1 MEEEKVTLEENQIEE
16 NKQKNN
22 KGIKLFLYIIIFVIA
37 FVGIVL
43 ASNGIEFKSKDDNN
57 YNQIEKDNENKE
69 EDEEQ
74 PEQPTTPGEDEEP
87 EEFPDHIDID
97 AALKNIKI
105 EVTNEDKFKLIN
117 SSNVKGYMSDEF
129 IGEMYKEQIR
139 DQYKLLYTISFLHSK
154 MNDAS
159 IDYYGDTASKK
170 IKKETLLKYAKMLFN
185 EVTIQ
190 ENLNSNLHYAF
201 NFNLTCHKEVCT
213 YTSEVS
219 GLTDPVSNG
228 YESYIYDRGE
238 QIIVDAF
245 YVEYA
250 NAEFKDYDYN
260 YIHADITLKDIYNGK
275 ELKTLKNYKLQ
286 ISSEEGNFDETS
298 IFFTLGAEI
307 DEIPRYIFKFNDK
320 NVLLSVEQG

>member
-1 MEEEKVTLEENQIEE
+1 MEEEKVIIEE
-16 NKQKNN
+16 TQPIENTPKNN
-22 KGIKLFLYIIIFVIA
+22 KGIKIFLYIIIFVIA
-37 FVGIVL
+37 IVGIVL
-43 ASNGIEFKSKDDNN
+43 AVNGIEFKSNDDKK
-57 YNQIEKDNENKE
+57 YTEVDKKT
-69 EDEEQ
+69 EEQ
-74 PEQPTTPGEDEEP
+74 EPEEPEVPVVEEPKEP
-87 EEFPDHIDID
+87 EEFPDHVDID
-97 AALKNIKI
+97 AALKSLTI
-105 EVTNEDKFKLIN
+105 EVTNEDKFKLID
-117 SSNVKGYMSDEF
+117 SSNTKGYMSDEF
-129 IGEMYKEQIR
+129 IGEMYKEQIS

-185 EVTIQ
+185 EVTIP

-219 GLTDPVSNG
+219 GLTGPVSNG

-260 YIHADITLKDIYNGK
+260 YIHADITLKDKYNGK
-275 ELKTLKNYKLQ
+275 ELKSLKNYKLQ
-286 ISSEEGNFDETS
+286 ISSDDNNFDESS
-298 IFFTLGAEI
+298 IYFTLGAEI
-307 DEIPRYIFKFNDK
+307 DEIPRYIFKFNEK
-320 NVLLSVEQG
+320 NVLLSVEKG